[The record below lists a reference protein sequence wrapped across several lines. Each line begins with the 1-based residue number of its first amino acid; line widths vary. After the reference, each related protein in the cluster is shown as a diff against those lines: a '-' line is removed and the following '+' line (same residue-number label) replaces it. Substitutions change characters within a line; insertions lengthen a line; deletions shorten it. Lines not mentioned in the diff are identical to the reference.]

1 MDVPLFGGDVP
12 NLPPNELSPTS
23 HGGFAVAIYVLS
35 AVGLILFIV
44 VMVLYIITWSRRTKV
59 AEKISE
65 ANKVSDAGTRLKTAN
80 EVPNKVSDAGT
91 SDAISRASQAGIG
104 ADYKTAGAKVER
116 SAQRQ
121 ERNLEPPFLA
131 PGSIQ

>member
-23 HGGFAVAIYVLS
+23 HGGFAIAIYILS
-35 AVGLILFIV
+35 AFGLILFIV
-44 VMVLYIITWSRRTKV
+44 VMVLYIITWSRRSKASET
-59 AEKISE
+59 ISGAIKE
-65 ANKVSDAGTRLKTAN
+65 ANKGGQVD
-80 EVPNKVSDAGT
+80 
-91 SDAISRASQAGIG
+91 IG
-104 ADYKTAGAKVER
+104 ADYKTAGATEQR
-116 SAQRQ
+116 SAQKQ

>member
-59 AEKISE
+59 AETVSR
-65 ANKVSDAGTRLKTAN
+65 SDAGTRLKTAN

-104 ADYKTAGAKVER
+104 VDYKTAGAMMGR
-116 SAQRQ
+116 SAQRPGTY
-121 ERNLEPPFLA
+121 LSEPPFLA